1 MLKASSAGM
10 SKGGRRNLYS
20 RGSDLSNQRARL
32 LKVQALDE
40 RRSKLLSEIG
50 TINQEISTLR
60 IKIAEDLAV
69 FRR

>member
-10 SKGGRRNLYS
+10 GKGRRGNPYP

-50 TINQEISTLR
+50 TINEQISTLR
-60 IKIAEDLAV
+60 MRIAEDLAV

>member
-10 SKGGRRNLYS
+10 GKGGRRNHYS

-32 LKVQALDE
+32 LKMQALDE
-40 RRSKLLSEIG
+40 RRTKLLSEIG
-50 TINQEISTLR
+50 TINEQIGTLK

-69 FRR
+69 FRQ

>member
-1 MLKASSAGM
+1 MLKASSAGT

>member
-10 SKGGRRNLYS
+10 SKAAHRNLYS

-32 LKVQALDE
+32 LKVQALDK
-40 RRSKLLSEIG
+40 RRSKLLSEIDA
-50 TINQEISTLR
+50 INEQISTLR

-69 FRR
+69 FRQ